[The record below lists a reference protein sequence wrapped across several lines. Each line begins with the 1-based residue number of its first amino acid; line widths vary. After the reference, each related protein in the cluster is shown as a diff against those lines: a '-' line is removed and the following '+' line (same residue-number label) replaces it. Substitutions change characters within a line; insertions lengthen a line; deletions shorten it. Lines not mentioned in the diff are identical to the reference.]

1 MPLIF
6 SFEFILLVVIG
17 GFSARP
23 AKLVKDLEMTAPSPT
38 TILYPTTGGNIHY
51 FRAVTPCAIFD
62 ILSPPYS
69 SEHGRHCTYFR
80 KSPRRDLPG
89 MKFMWMIKL
98 LSSIAHFILLNV
110 QNWELLNGM
119 IFLNSNSHYYYLLES
134 RWLRVGWSYSLWSDL
149 VRRISTSWQ
158 LCDSERGVQGSC
170 Y

>member
-1 MPLIF
+1 MSFFFFKFFLLDLMFCYWKGQMQFPIDILNLSPLLPNFPLFFSSVLQLVPLIF
-6 SFEFILLVVIG
+6 SIEFILLVVIG

-89 MKFMWMIKL
+89 MKFM
-98 LSSIAHFILLNV
+98 
-110 QNWELLNGM
+110 
-119 IFLNSNSHYYYLLES
+119 
-134 RWLRVGWSYSLWSDL
+134 
-149 VRRISTSWQ
+149 
-158 LCDSERGVQGSC
+158 
-170 Y
+170 